1 MGMFYNAGMN
11 GTILYRGPSNYNS
24 EPIVVIATGL
34 KDGSANSKTGKLVQ
48 IYILADHGEKPS
60 DALYQS
66 GKSTS
71 CCGDCKHDQWGTCYV
86 NIGQGGNSVYG
97 AYLRDRYPVYD
108 VAEHGEVFKDKL
120 VRFGAYGDP
129 AMVPMSVWEPILK
142 QAKNH
147 TAYTHQWNKSWASA
161 YKSFCMASVD
171 TQSEYSEAKS
181 MGWRTFRV
189 RPQTEADNKTNR
201 AETLCPA
208 SAEANK
214 DVDRDEWKKCS
225 DCMLCHGGK
234 SKVDVVIA
242 VHGTGYKSRR
252 FNDIMELVNKGEAY
266 DKLIPLKIS
275 ARKHGLTTAQSG
287 VK

>member
-1 MGMFYNAGMN
+1 MN
-11 GTILYRGPSNYNS
+11 GTILYNGPSNFNG

-34 KDGSANSKTGKLVQ
+34 KDGSSNSKTGKLVQ

-60 DALYQS
+60 DALYGS

-86 NIGQGGNSVYG
+86 NVGQGGNSVYG
-97 AYLRDRYPVYD
+97 GYQRGIYPVYD

-129 AMVPMSVWEPILK
+129 AMVPMEVWEPILK

-147 TAYTHQWNKSWASA
+147 TAYTHQWDKAWAKD
-161 YKSFCMASVD
+161 YKKFCMASVD
-171 TQSEYSEAKS
+171 TQAEKDKAKA

-189 RPQTEADNKTNR
+189 RPQTQADDPTNKR
-201 AETLCPA
+201 ETVCPA
-208 SAEANK
+208 SLEMNK
-214 DVDRDEWKKCS
+214 DKKKDEWKKCQ
-225 DCMLCHGGK
+225 DCMLCHGGD

-252 FNDIMELVNKGEAY
+252 FNEIMAEIERGAAY

-275 ARKHGLTTAQSG
+275 ARPHAKTDALQG

>member
-1 MGMFYNAGMN
+1 MGMN
-11 GTILYRGPSNYNS
+11 GTILYRGPSNFNN

-60 DALYQS
+60 DALYAS
-66 GKSTS
+66 GKSS
-71 CCGDCKHDQWGTCYV
+71 ACCGDCKHDAWGTCYV

-97 AYLRDRYPVYD
+97 GLQRGIYPVYD
-108 VAEHGEVFKDKL
+108 AETHGEVFKDKL

-129 AMVPMSVWEPILK
+129 AMVPMEVWEPILA

-147 TAYTHQWNKSWASA
+147 TAYTHQWDKAWAKP
-161 YKSFCMASVD
+161 YQSFWMASVD
-171 TQSEYSEAKS
+171 TQIEKDKAKA

-189 RPQTEADNKTNR
+189 RPQSQADDKANKR
-201 AETLCPA
+201 ETICPA
-208 SAEANK
+208 SEEMNK
-214 DVDRDEWKKCS
+214 GKDKKDWKQCS
-225 DCMLCHGGK
+225 DCMLCHGGN

-252 FNDIMELVNKGEAY
+252 FNEIMEAINAGEAY
-266 DKLIPLKIS
+266 DKLVPLKIT
-275 ARKHGLTTAQSG
+275 ARPHAVKGAGVG